1 MESLSNFNVRNA
13 PDNSVFDAFN
23 KFIFSKD
30 IKVIGKLLHRFRFF
44 EMVKDLPGDIVE
56 VGVFKGSGVASFQKF
71 IELFCPNSIKK
82 VIGFDIFDVEK
93 SKIILSNDSAIDKS
107 EMIKVYDRVEHESL
121 TLQAV
126 TQRLSDMNLNSRA
139 FLVDGDITESMPV
152 FVKENPGFRISLLYI
167 DVDLERPTY
176 VALKNLWDRVLPG
189 GVVVFDEYEFHKFS
203 ESTGVEKFLKEMNIE
218 YTVKSTHFMGPT
230 AFIVKT

>member
-1 MESLSNFNVRNA
+1 MESLSNYDVRNL
-13 PDNSVFDAFN
+13 PDNSVFEAFN

-56 VGVFKGSGVASFQKF
+56 VGVFKGSGVATFQKF
-71 IELFCPNSIKK
+71 IEIFCTNSIKK

-93 SKIILSNDSAIDKS
+93 SKIILSNDSATDKS

-121 TLQAV
+121 TLQSV
-126 TQRLSDMNLNSRA
+126 TQRLSDMKLNSRA
-139 FLVDGDITESMPV
+139 ILVDGDIAETLPI
-152 FVKENPGFRISLLYI
+152 FVKENPGLRISLLYI

-230 AFIVKT
+230 AFIMKT

>member
-107 EMIKVYDRVEHESL
+107 EMIKVYDRVEHGSL

-126 TQRLSDMNLNSRA
+126 TQRLNDMKLNSRA
-139 FLVDGDITESMPV
+139 ILVDGDITESMPV

>member
-107 EMIKVYDRVEHESL
+107 EMIKVYDRVEHGSL

-139 FLVDGDITESMPV
+139 ILVDGDITESMPV

>member
-13 PDNSVFDAFN
+13 PDNSVFDSFN

-30 IKVIGKLLHRFRFF
+30 IKIIGKLLHRFRFF
-44 EMVKDLPGDIVE
+44 EMVKDIPGDIVE

-126 TQRLSDMNLNSRA
+126 TQRLSDMKLNGRA
-139 FLVDGDITESMPV
+139 ILVDGDITESMPV